1 MELGAR
7 KTPLNVEEMEAKVDK
22 MVTGLEKQVLPPALR
37 PSRVIVVALETPA
50 AASRRT
56 RARLCLLS
64 LPLLL
69 AQAPVELGLV
79 ELAISGHGGRELRA
93 IHMLLKPILG
103 AGCKNQEGYGE
114 GHYH

>member
-22 MVTGLEKQVLPPALR
+22 MVTGLENQVLAPALR
-37 PSRVIVVALETPA
+37 PVIIVALETPA

-56 RARLCLLS
+56 RARLRLLS

-69 AQAPVELGLV
+69 VQAPVSLDLWSSRSRGV
-79 ELAISGHGGRELRA
+79 AAVRCGHPHAGNQ
-93 IHMLLKPILG
+93 PILG

-114 GHYH
+114 RHYH

>member
-22 MVTGLEKQVLPPALR
+22 MVTGLENQVLAPALR
-37 PSRVIVVALETPA
+37 PVIIVALETPA

-69 AQAPVELGLV
+69 AQAPVKLGLV
-79 ELAISGHGGRELRA
+79 ELAISGRGGREVRSST
-93 IHMLLKPILG
+93 
-103 AGCKNQEGYGE
+103 CW
-114 GHYH
+114 

>member
-22 MVTGLEKQVLPPALR
+22 MVTGLENQVLAPALR
-37 PSRVIVVALETPA
+37 PVIIVALETPA

-56 RARLCLLS
+56 RARLRLLS

-69 AQAPVELGLV
+69 AQAPVKLGLV
-79 ELAISGHGGRELRA
+79 ELAISGRCGREVRSST
-93 IHMLLKPILG
+93 
-103 AGCKNQEGYGE
+103 CW
-114 GHYH
+114 

>member
-22 MVTGLEKQVLPPALR
+22 MVTGLENQVLAPALR
-37 PSRVIVVALETPA
+37 PSRVIMVALETPA

-56 RARLCLLS
+56 RARLRLLS

-69 AQAPVELGLV
+69 AHAHVELRFV
-79 ELAISGHGGRELRA
+79 VLAISGRGGREL
-93 IHMLLKPILG
+93 PSTS
-103 AGCKNQEGYGE
+103 C
-114 GHYH
+114 

>member
-22 MVTGLEKQVLPPALR
+22 MVTGLENQVLAPALR
-37 PSRVIVVALETPA
+37 PVIIVALETPA

-56 RARLCLLS
+56 RARLRLLS

-69 AQAPVELGLV
+69 AQAPVKLGLV
-79 ELAISGHGGRELRA
+79 ELAISGRGGREVRSST
-93 IHMLLKPILG
+93 
-103 AGCKNQEGYGE
+103 CW
-114 GHYH
+114 